1 VARHPRSEAGRLML
15 RAALLALALAAVP
28 ALAQEPAAGTIDF
41 VEGDATVENAA
52 GAARLAREGDA
63 VRAGETITTFARA
76 EVHLRMADG
85 GYLSVRE
92 NSKLTLTRYAANGD
106 ERDECLIDLARGA
119 FRSATGW
126 IGLFHPQAYSIH
138 TATATIG
145 IRGTDHEPM
154 HLLAGD
160 PRGEPGTYEKVN
172 EGLTVLRTPRGEV
185 EVPPNRAAHAHATRA
200 EAPRVLAQVPAFI
213 QPARNEQRFAQRAQA
228 SARAADVQRNERRRQ
243 RGLPP
248 AKPPAAAPPKP
259 AAAPVKPAAPARP
272 ATPPQ
277 AAKPVAATQP
287 APSRPAEKKA
297 EARRAEIEKKGEAR
311 RVQVE
316 KKVEARRAEIE
327 KKAEARR
334 TEKKADTRPA
344 EKKGPRR
351 PDKDEKK

>member
-1 VARHPRSEAGRLML
+1 GKRALRRVGPAPHRLVHGLRAAALARFPGADRLAEPPGAGHHQPARRERLRRSGLRRCHDLGDERDRRRPVAAGHQPFRHARQPGAGVARHPRSEAGRLML

-119 FRSATGW
+119 FRSVTVW

-160 PRGEPGTYEKVN
+160 PRGEPGTYEKV
-172 EGLTVLRTPRGEV
+172 
-185 EVPPNRAAHAHATRA
+185 
-200 EAPRVLAQVPAFI
+200 
-213 QPARNEQRFAQRAQA
+213 
-228 SARAADVQRNERRRQ
+228 
-243 RGLPP
+243 
-248 AKPPAAAPPKP
+248 
-259 AAAPVKPAAPARP
+259 
-272 ATPPQ
+272 
-277 AAKPVAATQP
+277 
-287 APSRPAEKKA
+287 
-297 EARRAEIEKKGEAR
+297 
-311 RVQVE
+311 
-316 KKVEARRAEIE
+316 
-327 KKAEARR
+327 
-334 TEKKADTRPA
+334 
-344 EKKGPRR
+344 
-351 PDKDEKK
+351 